1 MDDGFAS
8 MHLSMGY
15 VALSVGFSCAHNTML
30 LSVPKLARESG
41 ACMHGGNKKEK
52 KKNPVEPK
60 DFTMT
65 AILIS
70 RRRWRYGPWALLP
83 VVWNTPAHQRARTVS
98 YF

>member
-65 AILIS
+65 AASLAVRAVGPATGRMEHAGPPTGTYCFLFLI
-70 RRRWRYGPWALLP
+70 
-83 VVWNTPAHQRARTVS
+83 
-98 YF
+98 